1 MSLTQGFCPKCGVPS
16 ENGEL
21 CGKCRVKD
29 AVWVT
34 IADRAEC
41 IVCPTCGSI
50 KTAGIWSDVAVDK
63 EELGQNL
70 VNSVIVFHKDVEEI
84 QKEISIIDT
93 SSNRSLATVHVMG
106 NLYGIALEESKK
118 VKLVWAR
125 EQCDRCC
132 RIAGSYYEGVIQV
145 RASGRKPTQFELF
158 RAGEIAYQ
166 IEDQLQTAGDRLSF
180 VSDID
185 ETKDGIDIIFGSQSI
200 GASIAHDI
208 CGALGGSFTT
218 HPKLVGQKG
227 GINIYRVTYSL
238 RLPRFSRG
246 DIIKHGKEYF
256 EIMRQSK
263 DMLFVL
269 DLMTGQSRA
278 FREDESDPLLG
289 NIHEPETGV
298 VIYKD
303 AGLLGILNLKTEV
316 TEEVAERSWLD
327 TREGDTILFFRDGET
342 LVLVG
347 RDEDQEDF
355 QAIAPEQSE

>member
-93 SSNRSLATVHVMG
+93 SSNRSLAMVHVMG

-208 CGALGGSFTT
+208 CGALGGSFTA

-256 EIMRQSK
+256 QIMRQSK

-355 QAIAPEQSE
+355 QAIAPELSE

>member
-1 MSLTQGFCPKCGVPS
+1 MSLTQGFCPKCGAPS

-29 AVWVT
+29 AVWVE

-50 KTAGIWSDVAVDK
+50 KTAGIWPDVAVDK
-63 EELGQNL
+63 EELAQNL
-70 VNSVIVFHKDVEEI
+70 ANSAISFHKDVDEI

-93 SSNRSLATVHVMG
+93 SSNRSLATIHVIG
-106 NLYGIALEESKK
+106 NLYGIPLEETKK

-145 RASGRKPTQFELF
+145 RASGRKPTLFELR
-158 RAGEIAYQ
+158 RAAEIAYQ
-166 IEDQLQTAGDRLSF
+166 VEDQLQTAGDRLSF
-180 VSDID
+180 VSSID
-185 ETKDGIDIIFGSQSI
+185 ETKDGIDIVFSSQTI
-200 GASIAHDI
+200 GASISHDI

-218 HPKLVGQKG
+218 HPKLVGQKA

-238 RLPRFSRG
+238 RLPRFARG
-246 DIIKHGKEYF
+246 DIIRHGREYF
-256 EIMRQSK
+256 QILRQSK

-269 DLMTGQSRA
+269 DLATGQSRA

-289 NIHEPETGV
+289 NIHETETGV

-303 AGLLGILNLKTEV
+303 AGVLGFLDPKTGT
-316 TEEVAERSWLD
+316 TEEIAERSWLD
-327 TREGDTILFFRDGET
+327 TREGDTILFVRDGET
-342 LVLVG
+342 LVLAG

-355 QAIAPEQSE
+355 EAIAGELSE

>member
-70 VNSVIVFHKDVEEI
+70 VNSVINFHKDVEDA

-93 SSNRSLATVHVMG
+93 SSNRSLATVHVSG
-106 NLYGIALEESKK
+106 NLYGIPLEETKK

-256 EIMRQSK
+256 EITRQSK

-278 FREDESDPLLG
+278 FRENENDPLLG

-303 AGLLGILNLKTEV
+303 AGLLGILNLKTEA
-316 TEEVAERSWLD
+316 TEEIAERSWLD

-355 QAIAPEQSE
+355 QAIAPKQSE